1 MTTEEK
7 AVLIAE
13 CKAEIEIFKQ
23 WLIWHEERGL
33 ECRVQK
39 SQLMRQ
45 EIALAALTAE
55 PVGKFIQW
63 DSGDEETGPE
73 IEWVEA
79 NTKESI
85 PLYKCAPVA
94 VPEGWRMVPVEPT
107 DEQWQAAH
115 GMFDVQRVY
124 RAMIAA
130 APAP

>member
-7 AVLIAE
+7 AALVKHAHKCIKEAE
-13 CKAEIEIFKQ
+13 AARDEIPFGFDDETEKN
-23 WLIWHEERGL
+23 L
-33 ECRVQK
+33 
-39 SQLMRQ
+39 SLMK
-45 EIALAALTAE
+45 IALSALTAE
-55 PVGKFIQW
+55 PVGRFIQW

-73 IEWVEA
+73 VEWVEA
-79 NTKESI
+79 KINEAI

-130 APAP
+130 SPTP

>member
-7 AVLIAE
+7 AVLIGL
-13 CKAEIEIFKQ
+13 CRIEIRRWDSVPDKGYMV
-23 WLIWHEERGL
+23 E
-33 ECRVQK
+33 
-39 SQLMRQ
+39 LMN
-45 EIALAALTAE
+45 IALAALTAK

-73 IEWVEA
+73 IEWAEA
-79 NTKESI
+79 STKEAI

-94 VPEGWRMVPVEPT
+94 VPEGWKLVPVEPT

-115 GMFDVQRVY
+115 GLFDVQRVY

-130 APAP
+130 APTP